1 MRFQRLVVVFVT
13 ILAAPGA
20 TLAREAVKTFPA
32 YQCRYTLP
40 GGRWYWV
47 DPGPVPHAVCVARNG
62 DGLEFMLLVT
72 PVPAGTVIDA
82 RFSATFDRAAYPA
95 GGAKSRGGR
104 MTTFKGLPCYESDGL
119 LDSKTTAVT
128 RVVIANG
135 FGYRLQLLGGADP
148 VEKRPDFEAVMNGFE
163 FTAPPVPPV
172 PAVPPT
178 AARATDPDERGKSLS
193 ELSGELLAYCAI
205 GVFLVGLATWGR
217 RRK

>member
-1 MRFQRLVVVFVT
+1 MRLQRVLFV
-13 ILAAPGA
+13 LLAVPAGQAVAAP
-20 TLAREAVKTFPA
+20 RETVKTFPA

-40 GGRWYWV
+40 GSRWYWV

-82 RFSATFDRAAYPA
+82 RFSATFDRGAYPA

-119 LDSKTTAVT
+119 LDARTTSVT

-148 VEKRPDFEAVMNGFE
+148 VEKRSDFETVMNGFE
-163 FTAPPVPPV
+163 FTAPPT
-172 PAVPPT
+172 PPT
-178 AARATDPDERGKSLS
+178 PAAPPAAARATDTDERGNRLS
-193 ELSGELLAYCAI
+193 EISGELLAYCAI
-205 GVFLVGLATWGR
+205 GLFLVGLATWGK